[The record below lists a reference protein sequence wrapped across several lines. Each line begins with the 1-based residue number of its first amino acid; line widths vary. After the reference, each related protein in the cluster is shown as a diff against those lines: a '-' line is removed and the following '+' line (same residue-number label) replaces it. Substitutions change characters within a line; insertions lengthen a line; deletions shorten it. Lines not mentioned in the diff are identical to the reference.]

1 MNSTKEHIIALL
13 SQGIPAAQVA
23 AAAGVSESYISQ
35 LRSDPE
41 LAALISTQETAKL
54 EKNTAF
60 DNTLERA
67 ELMALEKIEKN
78 LPFANMGQAMAAFK
92 ILNSARKRADAFGAA
107 QTDQSTNITVNLTL
121 PSAAAARYVV
131 NSSNEI
137 VEVEGQTMIT
147 ATAKRLDSLLAQRAS
162 AQLQQPVVTSLNR
175 AAGMLAQINP
185 LNSLQPVPR
194 PARRVPAALSA
205 DVL

>member
-92 ILNSARKRADAFGAA
+92 ILNSARKRTDAFGAA

-121 PSAAAARYVV
+121 PAAAAARYVV

-147 ATAKRLDSLLAQRAS
+147 ATAKSLDTMLAQRAS

-175 AAGMLAQINP
+175 AAGMLAQINS

-194 PARRVPAALSA
+194 PARRLPAALSA

>member
-78 LPFANMGQAMAAFK
+78 LPFANMGQAMAAFR
-92 ILNSARKRADAFGAA
+92 ILNSARKRSDAFATPA
-107 QTDQSTNITVNLTL
+107 DQSTNITVNLTL
-121 PSAAAARYVV
+121 PASAAARYVV
-131 NSSNEI
+131 NTSNEI

-147 ATAKRLDSLLAQRAS
+147 ATAKSLDTMLAQRAS
-162 AQLQQPVVTSLNR
+162 GALTQPKLTTLNR
-175 AAGMLAQINP
+175 AAGILAQVSPFN
-185 LNSLQPVPR
+185 NMQPTQR
-194 PARRVPAALSA
+194 SARRLPLALSA
-205 DVL
+205 DIL

>member
-1 MNSTKEHIIALL
+1 MNSTKEHIISLL
-13 SQGIPAAQVA
+13 SQGISAAQVA
-23 AAAGVSESYISQ
+23 AAAGVSESYVSQ

-41 LAALISTQETAKL
+41 LNALISAGTVETAQRDI
-54 EKNTAF
+54 AF

-92 ILNSARKRADAFGAA
+92 VLNSARKRKDALGAVP
-107 QTDQSTNITVNLTL
+107 DQSTSITVNLTL
-121 PSAAAARYVV
+121 PASAAARYVV

-147 ATAKRLDSLLAQRAS
+147 ATAKSIDSILAAKATS
-162 AQLQQPVVTSLNR
+162 NLQLPTISTLSR
-175 AAGMLAQINP
+175 AAGILSNLSP
-185 LNSLQPVPR
+185 LNSLAAPKQQT
-194 PARRVPAALSA
+194 ARKLPLSLSA

>member
-1 MNSTKEHIIALL
+1 VNTNKEQIIALL

-78 LPFANMGQAMAAFK
+78 LPFANMGQAMAAFR
-92 ILNSARKRADAFGAA
+92 ILNSARKRSDAFATP
-107 QTDQSTNITVNLTL
+107 TDQSTNITVNLTL

-147 ATAKRLDSLLAQRAS
+147 ATAKSLDSLLAQRAS

-194 PARRVPAALSA
+194 PARRLPAALSA